1 VQAPYWLEVEATGY
15 ASDNGQMVVK
25 FEAEHDIL
33 LANRLVLR
41 PFAELNLYGK
51 GNVEHGIGA
60 GLSTTDIGLRM
71 RYEIRREMAPYI
83 GVTWNRMF
91 GETRDLAEASGNAAS
106 RVRFVA
112 GLRLWY

>member
-1 VQAPYWLEVEATGY
+1 MR
-15 ASDNGQMVVK
+15 S
-25 FEAEHDIL
+25 
-33 LANRLVLR
+33 
-41 PFAELNLYGK
+41 FAELNLYGE

-60 GLSTTDIGLRM
+60 GFSSTDIGLRM

-91 GETRDLAEASGNAAS
+91 GETRDLAEASGNSAS
-106 RVRFVA
+106 CVRFVV